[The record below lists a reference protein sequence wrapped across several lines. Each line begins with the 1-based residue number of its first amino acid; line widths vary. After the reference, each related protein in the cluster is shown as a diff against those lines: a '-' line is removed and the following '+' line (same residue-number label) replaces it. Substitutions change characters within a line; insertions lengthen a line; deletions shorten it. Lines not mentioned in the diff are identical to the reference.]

1 MMNCTELVGGAGK
14 LGIWI
19 PGPVM
24 LAMVKFAGSGHKA
37 APNALHEML
46 VHTKPAEGI
55 SLNRALF
62 TLDGPVLVTVT
73 R

>member
-1 MMNCTELVGGAGK
+1 
-14 LGIWI
+14 
-19 PGPVM
+19 M